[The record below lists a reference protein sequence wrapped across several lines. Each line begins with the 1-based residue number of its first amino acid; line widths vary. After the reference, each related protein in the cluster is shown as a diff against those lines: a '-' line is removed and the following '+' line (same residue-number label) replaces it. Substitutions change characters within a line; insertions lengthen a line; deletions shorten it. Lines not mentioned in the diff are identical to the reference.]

1 MADNTDFANASKDKL
16 VSDMKIVIAD
26 AEEIL
31 RVTASQAGEK
41 AVELRAR
48 IQDRLRDAK
57 VRLQDAEAALV
68 DKTKAAARATDDF
81 VHENPWQA
89 VGVAAALGL
98 ALGVLIGRR

>member
-57 VRLQDAEAALV
+57 VRLQDAEAALGRQ
-68 DKTKAAARATDDF
+68 D
-81 VHENPWQA
+81 Q
-89 VGVAAALGL
+89 
-98 ALGVLIGRR
+98 GRRARHRRFRA

>member
-1 MADNTDFANASKDKL
+1 MSQTNVASTASKEKL

-31 RVTASQAGEK
+31 KSTADVAGEK
-41 AVELRAR
+41 MATIRAK
-48 IQDRLRDAK
+48 IETRLRDAK
-57 VRLQDAEAALV
+57 ERLEDAEAALV
-68 DKTKAAARATDDF
+68 DKTKACARATDDF
-81 VHENPWQA
+81 VHDQPWKA